1 MARLQG
7 FPDSWDFG
15 SRKTTACRMIG
26 NAFPPPVAMKV
37 GLQIKNVLDYART
50 HNRSEKEI
58 SQKRLKDIS
67 DLPLDLAV

>member
-1 MARLQG
+1 
-7 FPDSWDFG
+7 
-15 SRKTTACRMIG
+15 
-26 NAFPPPVAMKV
+26 MKV
-37 GLQIKNVLDYART
+37 GLQIKNVLDYERT